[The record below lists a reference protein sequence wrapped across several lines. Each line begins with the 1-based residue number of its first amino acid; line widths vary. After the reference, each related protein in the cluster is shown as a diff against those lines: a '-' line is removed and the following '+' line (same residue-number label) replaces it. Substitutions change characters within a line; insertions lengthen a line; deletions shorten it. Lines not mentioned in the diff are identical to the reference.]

1 MENEMIQFIKENVD
15 MEEVNFTYKKMCE
28 NKTPLYHQNY
38 ALFVTIDALIVDF
51 CCDNNIDEYYDVED
65 IFNEIID

>member
-1 MENEMIQFIKENVD
+1 MIQFVKENVD

-28 NKTPLYHQNY
+28 NKTPLYNQNY
-38 ALFVTIDALIVDF
+38 ALFNKIDGLIVEF

-65 IFNEIID
+65 VFNEIID